1 MIRSVV
7 NVDAPRPQVF
17 HTLTDFAH
25 YIKWVPGC
33 ERCQIVHASRNVID
47 VEITINS
54 IRRLQLVLR
63 FETEPVH
70 SIRFRMTKGKDI
82 KGYSGTYRLMDSAD
96 RRGTVVIAELEIE
109 AGFLAPNFIVDM
121 AARKAL
127 RDVGTALKAYV
138 HTAEHKADGATIAT
152 RTATRRK
159 RDKRVVLVV
168 KTPTGYQVRFFG
180 ESFFI
185 ENRR

>member
-1 MIRSVV
+1 MIKSVV

-17 HTLTDFAH
+17 HALTDFAQ
-25 YIKWVPGC
+25 YNKWVPGC
-33 ERCQIVHASRNVID
+33 ERCQIVDASGNFID

-63 FETEPVH
+63 FQTEPVH

-82 KGYSGTYRLMDSAD
+82 RGYSGTYRLMDSAD

-109 AGFLAPNFIVDM
+109 AGFLAPKFIVDM
-121 AARKAL
+121 AAGKAL
-127 RDVGTALKAYV
+127 RDVGAALKAYV
-138 HTAEHKADGATIAT
+138 RRPEHKAETAAIASGTYT
-152 RTATRRK
+152 RKK
-159 RDKRVVLVV
+159 RDKRVVRVV

-185 ENRR
+185 DKKR